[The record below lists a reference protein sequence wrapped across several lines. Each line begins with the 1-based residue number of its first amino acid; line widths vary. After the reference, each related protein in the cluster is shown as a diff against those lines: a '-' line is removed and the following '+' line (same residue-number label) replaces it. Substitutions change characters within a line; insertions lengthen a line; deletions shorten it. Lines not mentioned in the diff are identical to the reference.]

1 MVPDVNRVAVLA
13 AIVTAAA
20 AASSAGCATTASI
33 PDPKVAAEEYAAAAE
48 RGDAEAMWGM
58 LSKRSK
64 ATMSKGDVEKV
75 VAEAK
80 LELVDQAKALRAA
93 LGTIVAVAR
102 LRFEDGSEASLT
114 LKDGKFWVATTGML
128 SGGSTPEEA
137 LAGLRDTLKRRS
149 YPALLRLL
157 TPALRA
163 AVEAQLKGLVE
174 ALENPNALLIPPGAG
189 DEVEVKLSNG
199 HKVKLRREQG
209 TWYVENFE

>member
-1 MVPDVNRVAVLA
+1 VHRRFF
-13 AIVTAAA
+13 AAA
-20 AASSAGCATTASI
+20 LVGALGCTSAASI
-33 PDPKVAAEEYAAAAE
+33 PDPKVAAEEYAGAAE
-48 RGDAEAMWGM
+48 RGDADALWGM
-58 LSKRSK
+58 LSKRSR
-64 ATMSKGDVEKV
+64 ATMSK
-75 VAEAK
+75 AEVDKIVHDAK
-80 LELVDQAKALRAA
+80 LELVDQAKAVRAA
-93 LGTIVAVAR
+93 AGGIIAVAR

-174 ALENPNALLIPPGAG
+174 ALENPSALQIPPGAG
-189 DEVEVKLSNG
+189 EEVEVKLSNG

>member
-1 MVPDVNRVAVLA
+1 VVSLLVGSGC
-13 AIVTAAA
+13 
-20 AASSAGCATTASI
+20 ASSASI

-48 RGDAEAMWGM
+48 RGDSEALWAM
-58 LSKRSK
+58 LSKRSR
-64 ATMSKGDVEKV
+64 ATMSK
-75 VAEAK
+75 AEVDKIVHDSK
-80 LELVDQAKALRAA
+80 LELVDQAKDVRAA
-93 LGTIVAVAR
+93 SGAIVAVAR

-174 ALENPNALLIPPGAG
+174 ALENPSALQIPPGAG
-189 DEVEVKLSNG
+189 EEVEVKLSNG